1 MVANERKQKAT
12 GPYKCETCKAMV
24 FVSPHL
30 HAMVCEDYIKHPRMI
45 TESHKYFEQWVL
57 DKKAQELTRPAPK
70 RGRKK

>member
-1 MVANERKQKAT
+1 
-12 GPYKCETCKAMV
+12 MV